1 MVRVNNTISQNN
13 GVNWRSK
20 ICREIQVCTILNR
33 RSISFFADDQIIKI
47 RSCSE
52 PREPR
57 GDVPQHRG
65 KLYSIAVAEM
75 MMQGLVAPLVFASIK
90 GRGCLIT
97 PVCGATVPLRI
108 NSTSET
114 ESCREIQILD
124 NYHCT
129 VLSCHS

>member
-33 RSISFFADDQIIKI
+33 RSICFFADDQIIKI

-57 GDVPQHRG
+57 GDGLNIVVNC
-65 KLYSIAVAEM
+65 IAVAEM